1 MHGEEKKEEGKK
13 REERWWH
20 AWHGKWVY
28 VGKDDTGENNDGE
41 LWVWYGNGSV
51 NNGLGCMRDNHVH
64 MGRQTIRITTR
75 SIAITRE

>member
-1 MHGEEKKEEGKK
+1 M
-13 REERWWH
+13 
-20 AWHGKWVY
+20 
-28 VGKDDTGENNDGE
+28 GKDDTGGNNDGE